1 MPKQPSS
8 HSKPSHAL
16 RITLAALGILLGAF
30 IICDILGWP
39 FLRLPLQNLMSK
51 QLEREVRIEA
61 PFALHLLGGIKLDVG
76 GLRIA
81 APREFD
87 APYLMD
93 AQNAKLALRYS
104 DLIGWDSATEPLH
117 IKLLQVDKLDAY
129 LMRNKQSAT
138 WQFSEEQPNQEPTP
152 FPVTETLVV
161 QKGSAVVQ
169 DTVTD
174 ADVEVSFHTREGTS
188 ESNAVSIVEAEGTF
202 RQHPIRG
209 KLTTPGFIPAATEHD
224 DNPIPLDAWVNYGGV
239 RVDFKGDIAD
249 ISTDKKIR
257 GNFTIK
263 GPSLGIAGDL
273 FNITLPTTTEFV
285 IKGDIRRENEL
296 LLVDIGSAHVGS
308 SDLSG
313 KFSFDTSGDKI
324 AMKGDLKSTNFV
336 LADLAPTFGTRA
348 ENGTEVPGREGYIF
362 PDRPLNLPALNKF
375 NAELTLDF
383 KRVELGR
390 AFREPIAPFKASLSL
405 NSGKLSL
412 AKIDAHTADGNLAG
426 TIAVDAHALGASG
439 NPDPHDKSRPKPEWF
454 LNLKW
459 SGINLAKWLQPRKT
473 DDPKT
478 PDAYLTGVFN
488 GSTDLKGR
496 GNSTSE
502 LLGSLD
508 GDIAAYI
515 RNGKVSHLVIE
526 ALGIDVA
533 QALGLVM
540 KGDELLPM
548 QCAVV
553 DMKSAQ
559 GILSPG
565 VALIDTPVT
574 LVLMDGKVNLQKEQL
589 DLRFVAKPE
598 NASPFTA
605 RSPILVTGTLA
616 NPKVKP
622 KAAPI
627 AARVLGSIALAFVN
641 PLAAIIPF
649 IDPGSGEH
657 DTCGEALRKFNA
669 GKAKNAR
676 AARPSAEAASGSSG
690 GRASHEADV
699 PAAAAEPAG
708 QQPAPAK
715 RVQESPAEDKPAA
728 SSPRG
733 TRGIPG
739 HAAE

>member
-1 MPKQPSS
+1 MSTHPESS
-8 HSKPSHAL
+8 RIL
-16 RITLAALGILLGAF
+16 RVILVIVGLLLAVF
-30 IICDILGWP
+30 IVCEIMGWP
-39 FLRLPLQNLMSK
+39 FLRQPLQNVMSR
-51 QLEREVRIEA
+51 QLDRDVRIAA
-61 PFALHLLGGIKLDVG
+61 PFSLHLLGGIKLNVG

-81 APREFD
+81 APGGFD
-87 APYLMD
+87 APYLLD

-117 IKLLQVDKLDAY
+117 IKLLQVGKMDAY
-129 LMRNKQSAT
+129 MLRNKQGAT
-138 WQFSEEQPNQEPTP
+138 WQFKKEQPEQKPTP
-152 FPVTETLVV
+152 FPIFETLVV
-161 QKGSAVVQ
+161 KDGSAVVQ

-174 ADVEVSFHTREGTS
+174 ADVEMSFHTREGS
-188 ESNAVSIVEAEGTF
+188 GDRDAVSVVEAEGTF

-209 KLTTPGFIPAATEHD
+209 RLVTPGFLPAATEHD
-224 DNPIPLDAWVNYGGV
+224 DRPIPLDVWADYGGV

-296 LLVDIGSAHVGS
+296 LLVDIDSAHVGS

-313 KFSFDTSGDKI
+313 KFKFDTSGERI
-324 AMKGDLKSTNFV
+324 VMKGDLNSSNFV

-348 ENGTEVPGREGYIF
+348 ENGTEVPSRDGYIF

-375 NAELTLDF
+375 NADLVLNF
-383 KRVELGR
+383 KRVDLGK

-412 AKIDAHTADGNLAG
+412 AKIDARTADGSLAG

-439 NPDPHDKSRPKPEWF
+439 NPDPRDKSRPKPEWF

-459 SGINLAKWLQPRKT
+459 ADINLAKWLQKRDSK
-473 DDPKT
+473 K
-478 PDAYLTGVFN
+478 PDEPAAYITGILN
-488 GSTDLKGR
+488 GKADLKGR

-502 LLGSLD
+502 LLGSID
-508 GDIAAYI
+508 GDIAASI
-515 RNGKVSHLVIE
+515 NNGKISHLVIE
-526 ALGIDVA
+526 TLGIDVA
-533 QALGLVM
+533 QALGLVIE
-540 KGDELLPM
+540 GDELLPM

-553 DMKSAQ
+553 DMKSTQ
-559 GILSPG
+559 GVLRPD
-565 VALIDTPVT
+565 VAVIDTPVT
-574 LVLMDGKVNLQKEQL
+574 LVLMDGKINLQKEQL

-605 RSPILVTGTLA
+605 RSPILITGTLA
-616 NPKVKP
+616 DPNVKP

-627 AARVLGSIALAFVN
+627 AARVVGGIALAFIN

-649 IDPGSGEH
+649 LDPGSGEH
-657 DTCGEALRKFNA
+657 DPCGQALRRFNA
-669 GKAKNAR
+669 AKAKNAK
-676 AARPSAEAASGSSG
+676 AARPDAKVSDKPAEGSSG
-690 GRASHEADV
+690 GRASVESSDRV
-699 PAAAAEPAG
+699 KPTTAALQPNQSAEPKSKQSEPIAN
-708 QQPAPAK
+708 PPY
-715 RVQESPAEDKPAA
+715 
-728 SSPRG
+728 G

-739 HAAE
+739 HGVD